1 MAKISIKVI
10 GGFTMIKGCTKRV
23 IVVKDIESNFFDEAF
38 FIVKPQSTKRAGKE
52 SDYIN
57 EAHRIVKSD
66 LPGENAVNVP
76 LFVSSPKHIKIN
88 KKHQGF
94 RDALIFMFGFG
105 VSVVFCTFIYYAGI
119 LL

>member
-1 MAKISIKVI
+1 
-10 GGFTMIKGCTKRV
+10 MIKGCTKRV

-38 FIVKPQSTKRAGKE
+38 FIVKPLSSKQVSKE

-66 LPGENAVNVP
+66 LKGCRTYETSHEASQNIITVNREKK
-76 LFVSSPKHIKIN
+76 PKL
-88 KKHQGF
+88 
-94 RDALIFMFGFG
+94 RDALMFIFGFG
-105 VSVVFCTFIYYAGI
+105 VSAVFCTFIYYAGN

>member
-1 MAKISIKVI
+1 
-10 GGFTMIKGCTKRV
+10 MIKGCTKRV

-38 FIVKPQSTKRAGKE
+38 FIVKPQSSKQVGKE

-66 LPGENAVNVP
+66 LPKCQIYGTSPTVSQNV
-76 LFVSSPKHIKIN
+76 LTVTSKKPKA
-88 KKHQGF
+88 
-94 RDALIFMFGFG
+94 RDALMFIFGFG
-105 VSVVFCTFIYYAGI
+105 VSAVFCTFIYYAGT